1 MKLKT
6 VVLST
11 SIAVP
16 TLVGAQTLL
25 TGSDAQGYFERG
37 KLMYESHNYT
47 GAIDQMKRVKE
58 LPSSATLRE
67 QADYYMALS
76 QLERDE
82 AGALASLR
90 AFTDHYP
97 TSELIPDVLMRIG
110 NLHFYH
116 GDYGDALTSYSQ
128 VRERSLDGDLNED
141 LIYRMAYCNLQLEQ
155 YAEAR
160 YLYDT
165 LKGTKRYDNA
175 TRFYNA
181 YIDYANKHYDAAYA
195 KFTDIDRAGE
205 LGYQS
210 QYYMC
215 QIDFNHKDYDRVI
228 AMGETLLSDE
238 VNEYFAPE
246 IHRLVGESYYHK
258 GNATKART
266 HLNQYVAT
274 TQDPVMRSAAYALG
288 VMDFDA
294 HQWTDAVEHLT
305 QVTSSAPE
313 GGDELAQSAY
323 LYVGQ
328 SHLKTGEN
336 KLAALAFEKAAS
348 MDFDK
353 EVKENAFYNYAVCQ
367 SKGSTTPFGNDIEL
381 FETFLND
388 FPLSKHKEA
397 VEKHLVHAY
406 LTTNNYERAL
416 TSIENIKKPSAT
428 ILRAKQNVLYN
439 LGVQAMQKGYRKEAA
454 SYLKRAIK
462 VGNYDKKILNESRL
476 WLAETQ
482 YIGGDYESTVN
493 NLKEYVQSADK
504 TDVNYGKALYN
515 LGYAQ
520 YQQKNFEEARKN
532 FELALESGTLDSTLT
547 SDTYDRIADTYYY
560 AGDFKNA
567 ERQYEKAIESTTGD
581 ADGSMFDKAMMA
593 GLMKDYPSKI
603 KQMTDLIA
611 KYPESTKVPT
621 AMLEIARSYEDMGK
635 LREATAQYKALG
647 EKFPKQAEAR
657 QGMLHLALIQKN
669 LGNHEQAIDTYKSI
683 IKDAPTSEE
692 AKNAADELKRIF
704 AERDELNKYVEFI
717 QTVPNAPKLEVNDI
731 DRLTFEAAEKAATAT
746 HPSIAKMEK
755 YLQDYPTGAN
765 VAAAKYYIGRYHYEK
780 GNLTQA
786 YAQINEALTYG
797 EDAIWAEDALVMK
810 SDILVR
816 QGKQD
821 EAIRVYEQIISRT
834 KDNDSKV
841 VAQMGLMRAAI
852 DIKRYDE
859 AINTA
864 GELLQNTSLTADE
877 VNEVKLSRAVAYIGK
892 KDFDTAETDLKAL
905 SADMNTEQGARAA
918 YELARLE
925 MERGNY
931 KGSEDRI
938 DALLDSGTPQTYW
951 IGRAYI
957 LLSDVLVKEGKPSAA
972 REYLESLKNN
982 YPGKEKDIFSD
993 IDSRLKSL
1001 NKPKVVT
1008 KVVGKSNNKKKK

>member
-1 MKLKT
+1 MMKLKT

-11 SIAVP
+11 SLAVP
-16 TLVGAQTLL
+16 ALVGAQNVL

-76 QLERDE
+76 RLERDE
-82 AGALASLR
+82 AGALNALR
-90 AFTDHYP
+90 AFTGNYP
-97 TSELIPDVLMRIG
+97 TSELMPDVLMRIG

-116 GDYGDALTSYSQ
+116 GEYGDALTSYSQ
-128 VRERSLDGDLNED
+128 VRERALDGDMNED

-160 YLYDT
+160 YLYET
-165 LKGTKRYDNA
+165 LKGTRRYDNA

-195 KFTDIDRAGE
+195 KFSDIDRAGE

-228 AMGETLLSDE
+228 SLGETLLSDE
-238 VNEYFAPE
+238 VNDYFAPE

-258 GNATKART
+258 DKVTKARE
-266 HLNQYVAT
+266 HLNKYVAT
-274 TQDPVMRSAAYALG
+274 TQDPLMRSASYALG
-288 VMDFDA
+288 VMDFDSA
-294 HQWTDAVEHLT
+294 DYTNAVQHLS
-305 QVTSSAPE
+305 QVTDVA
-313 GGDELAQSAY
+313 DDMAQSAY
-323 LYVGQ
+323 FYIGQ
-328 SHLKTGEN
+328 SQLKLGES
-336 KLAALAFEKAAS
+336 KLAALAFEKSSS
-348 MDFDK
+348 MDFDR
-353 EVKENAFYNYAVCQ
+353 EVKENAYYNYAVCQ

-381 FETFLND
+381 FENFLNE
-388 FPLSKHKEA
+388 FPYSTYKSA
-397 VEKHLVHAY
+397 VEKHLVQLY
-406 LTTNNYERAL
+406 YTTNNYERAL
-416 TSIENIKKPSAT
+416 TSIENIKNPSPT
-428 ILRAKQNVLYN
+428 ILKAKQNVLYN
-439 LGVQAMQKGYRKEAA
+439 LGVKSMQKGYRKEAA
-454 SYLKRAIK
+454 NYLKKAIK

-493 NLKEYVQSADK
+493 NLKEYVKDADK
-504 TDVNYGKALYN
+504 TDANYGKALYN

-532 FELALESGTLDSTLT
+532 FELALASGTLDSTLT
-547 SDTYDRIADTYYY
+547 SDTHDRIADTYYY

-567 ERQYEKAIESTTGD
+567 ESQYEKAIETTSGA

-593 GLMKDYPSKI
+593 GWMKDYPSKI
-603 KQMTDLIA
+603 KQMHDLIE

-621 AMLEIARSYEDMGK
+621 ALLEIARSYEAMGK
-635 LREATAQYKALG
+635 IKEATAQYKALG
-647 EKFPKQAEAR
+647 EKYPKQAEAR

-669 LGNHEQAIDTYKSI
+669 LGNQEQAIEAYKRVI
-683 IKDAPTSEE
+683 TDAPTSEE
-692 AKNAADELKRIF
+692 AKVAADDLKSMY
-704 AERDELNKYVEFI
+704 AEREELNKYVEFI
-717 QTVPNAPKLEVNDI
+717 ATVPNAPQLEVSDI

-746 HPSIAKMEK
+746 HPSILKMEK

-786 YAQINEALTYG
+786 FAQINEALTYG

-821 EAIRVYEQIISRT
+821 EAIKVYEQIIERT

-841 VAQMGLMRAAI
+841 VAQMGLMRAAT
-852 DIKRYDE
+852 DIKRFDE
-859 AINTA
+859 VIATA
-864 GELLQNTSLTADE
+864 DNLLQNSSLTADE
-877 VNEVKLSRAVAYIGK
+877 INEVKLGRAVGYIGK
-892 KDFDTAETDLKAL
+892 KDFDTAETDLKVLAT
-905 SADMNTEQGARAA
+905 DMSTEHGARAA
-918 YELARLE
+918 WELARLQ

-931 KGSEDRI
+931 KGAEDQI

-957 LLSDVLVKEGKPSAA
+957 LLSDVLVKEGKPNAA

-982 YPGKEKDIFSD
+982 YPGKEKDIFND
-993 IDSRLKSL
+993 IESRLKSI

-1008 KVVGKSNNKKKK
+1008 RSKKR

>member
-11 SIAVP
+11 SLAVP
-16 TLVGAQTLL
+16 ALMGAQNPLNS
-25 TGSDAQGYFERG
+25 SDAQGYFERG
-37 KLMYESHNYT
+37 KLMYENHNYT

-58 LPSSATLRE
+58 LPSSANLRE
-67 QADYYMALS
+67 RADYYMALS
-76 QLERDE
+76 RLERDE
-82 AGALASLR
+82 AGALAALR
-90 AFTDHYP
+90 AFTDAYP
-97 TSELIPDVLMRIG
+97 TSELMPDVLMRIG

-128 VRERSLDGDLNED
+128 VRERALDGDLNED

-155 YAEAR
+155 YVEAR

-215 QIDFNHKDYDRVI
+215 QIDFNHKDYDRAI
-228 AMGETLLSDE
+228 SLGETLLADE
-238 VNEYFAPE
+238 VNGYFAPE

-258 GNATKART
+258 GNAVKARE

-274 TQDPVMRSAAYALG
+274 TQDPLMRSASYALG
-288 VMDFDA
+288 VMDYDA
-294 HQWTDAVEHLT
+294 GSYADAVQHLS
-305 QVTSSAPE
+305 QVTDVA
-313 GGDELAQSAY
+313 DDLAQSAY
-323 LYVGQ
+323 LYIGQ
-328 SHLKTGEN
+328 SQLKTGER
-336 KLAALAFEKAAS
+336 KLAALAFEKAAG
-348 MDFDK
+348 MDFDR

-381 FETFLND
+381 FETFLNE
-388 FPLSKHKEA
+388 FPGSKYKDA
-397 VEKHLVHAY
+397 VEKHLVQAY
-406 LTTNNYERAL
+406 YTTNNYERAL
-416 TSIENIKKPSAT
+416 ASIENIKNPSAT
-428 ILRAKQNVLYN
+428 ILKAKQNVLYN

-454 SYLKRAIK
+454 SYLKKAIK

-482 YIGGDYESTVN
+482 YVGGDYASTVS

-504 TDVNYGKALYN
+504 TDANYGKALYN

-520 YQQKNFEEARKN
+520 YQQKNYEEARKN
-532 FELALESGTLDSTLT
+532 FELALQSGTLDSTLT
-547 SDTYDRIADTYYY
+547 SDVHDRIADTYYY
-560 AGDFKNA
+560 VGDFKAA
-567 ERQYEKAIESTTGD
+567 ESQYEKAIESTTGA

-603 KQMTDLIA
+603 KQMNDLIA
-611 KYPESTKVPT
+611 KYPESTKVPS
-621 AMLEIARSYEDMGK
+621 ALLEIARSYESMGK
-635 LREATAQYKALG
+635 VKEASAQYKALG
-647 EKFPKQAEAR
+647 EKYPKLAEAR

-669 LGNHEQAIDTYKSI
+669 MGNIEQAIDAYKRVI
-683 IKDAPTSEE
+683 TDAPTSEE
-692 AKNAADELKRIF
+692 AKVAADDLKSIY
-704 AERDELNKYVEFI
+704 AERDELGKYVDFI
-717 QTVPNAPKLEVNDI
+717 ATVPNAPKLEVSDI
-731 DRLTFEAAEKAATAT
+731 DRLTFEAAEKAATAS
-746 HPSIAKMEK
+746 HPSIVKMEK
-755 YLQDYPTGAN
+755 YLQDYPNGAN

-786 YAQINEALTYG
+786 LTHLGEALTYG
-797 EDAIWAEDALVMK
+797 EDAIWAEDALAMK

-821 EAIRVYEQIISRT
+821 EAIKVYEQIIDRT

-841 VAQMGLMRAAI
+841 VAQMGLMRAAT

-859 AINTA
+859 VISTA
-864 GELLQNTSLTADE
+864 DDLLQNTSLTADE
-877 VNEVKLSRAVAYIGK
+877 KNEVKLGRAVAYIGK
-892 KDFDTAETDLKAL
+892 KDFDTAETELKTLA
-905 SADMNTEQGARAA
+905 ADMTTEHGARAA
-918 YELARLE
+918 YELARLQ

-931 KGSEDRI
+931 KGAEDQI
-938 DALLDSGTPQTYW
+938 DVLLDSGTPQTYW

-972 REYLESLKNN
+972 REYLESLKSN
-982 YPGKEKDIFSD
+982 YPGKEKDIYAD
-993 IDSRLKSL
+993 IESRLKSL
-1001 NKPKVVT
+1001 AKPKVVT
-1008 KVVGKSNNKKKK
+1008 KAKKK

>member
-11 SIAVP
+11 SLAVP
-16 TLVGAQTLL
+16 ALMGAQNPL
-25 TGSDAQGYFERG
+25 TTSDAQGYFERG
-37 KLMYESHNYT
+37 KLMYENHNYT

-58 LPSSATLRE
+58 LPSNATLCE

-76 QLERDE
+76 RLERDE
-82 AGALASLR
+82 AGALAALR
-90 AFTDHYP
+90 AFTANYP
-97 TSELIPDVLMRIG
+97 TSELLPDVLMRIG

-128 VRERSLDGDLNED
+128 VREHALDGDLNED
-141 LIYRMAYCNLQLEQ
+141 LIYRMAYCDLQLEQ

-160 YLYDT
+160 YLYET

-195 KFTDIDRAGE
+195 KFTNIDRAGE

-228 AMGETLLSDE
+228 SLGQTLLSDE

-246 IHRLVGESYYHK
+246 VNRLVGESYYHK
-258 GNATKART
+258 GNVAKARE
-266 HLNQYVAT
+266 HLNKYVST
-274 TQDPVMRSAAYALG
+274 TQDPVMRSAVYALG
-288 VMDFDA
+288 VMDYDA
-294 HQWTDAVEHLT
+294 GNYKGAVDNLS
-305 QVTSSAPE
+305 QVIGVA
-313 GGDELAQSAY
+313 DEMAQSAHLY
-323 LYVGQ
+323 LGQ

-336 KLAALAFEKAAS
+336 KLAALAFEKAAG
-348 MDFDK
+348 MDFNMDVK
-353 EVKENAFYNYAVCQ
+353 EVAFYNFAVCQ

-381 FETFLND
+381 FETFLNNY
-388 FPLSKHKEA
+388 PKSKYKTA
-397 VEKHLVHAY
+397 VEKHLVQAY
-406 LTTNNYERAL
+406 MTTNNYERAL
-416 TSIENIKKPSAT
+416 TSIENIKNPGAP
-428 ILRAKQNVLYN
+428 ILKAKQNVLYN
-439 LGVQAMQKGYRKEAA
+439 LGVQSLQKGYRKEAA
-454 SYLKRAIK
+454 NYLKKAIK

-482 YIGGDYESTVN
+482 YIGGDYESTVS
-493 NLKEYVQSADK
+493 NLSEYVKAADK
-504 TDVNYGKALYN
+504 KDENYGKALYN

-532 FELALESGTLDSTLT
+532 FELAIESGTLDKALL

-567 ERQYEKAIESTTGD
+567 ETQYGKAIENAQGA

-593 GLMKDYPSKI
+593 GQLNDHPSKI
-603 KQMTDLIA
+603 QQMNDLIA

-621 AMLEIARSYEDMGK
+621 ALLEIARSYEAMGK
-635 LREATAQYKALG
+635 TKEATAQYKALG
-647 EKFPKQAEAR
+647 EKYPKLAEAR
-657 QGMLHLALIQKN
+657 QGMLHLALMQKN
-669 LGNHEQAIDTYKSI
+669 LGNQDAAIEAYKSV

-692 AKNAADELKRIF
+692 AKVAADDLKSMY
-704 AERDELNKYVEFI
+704 AERGELDKYVTFI
-717 QTVPNAPKLEVNDI
+717 ETVPNAPKLEVNDI

-746 HPSIAKMEK
+746 HPSITKMEN
-755 YLQDYPTGAN
+755 YLRDYPNGAH
-765 VAAAKYYIGRYHYEK
+765 VADAKYYIGRYHYEK

-786 YAQINEALTYG
+786 TAQIAEALAHG
-797 EDAIWAEDALVMK
+797 EDAVWADDALVMK

-816 QGKQD
+816 QGKQE
-821 EAIRVYEQIISRT
+821 EAIEVYKQIIGRA
-834 KDNDSKV
+834 KDDDSKV
-841 VAQMGLMRAAI
+841 VAQMGLMRAAT
-852 DIKRYDE
+852 DINRFNE
-859 AINTA
+859 VIETA
-864 GELLQNTSLTADE
+864 DDLLQNPSLTANE
-877 VNEVKLSRAVAYIGK
+877 VNEVKLGRAVAYIGQ
-892 KDFDTAETDLKAL
+892 KDFDFAETDLKAL
-905 SADMNTEQGARAA
+905 ATDMSTEHGARAA
-918 YELARLE
+918 YELGRLE

-931 KGSEDRI
+931 KGAEDRV

-957 LLSDVLVKEGKPSAA
+957 LLSDILVKEGKPGTA

-982 YPGKEKDIFSD
+982 YPGKERDIFND
-993 IDSRLKSL
+993 IDTRLKSL
-1001 NKPKVVT
+1001 SKPKVVT
-1008 KVVGKSNNKKKK
+1008 KAKK